1 MRRNEAKGH
10 VGRAIE
16 ATFGDEPDAVFG
28 VDELCCLVY
37 GVRWSRIEKRHRVA
51 VLRAAKA
58 RPGVAHLHSERSGR
72 ILIFYT
78 PDNVM
83 SYDMARLK
91 SDNLQDPGQTNAD
104 LRKRLG
110 HGGAKF
116 EHRPLVLFAER

>member
-1 MRRNEAKGH
+1 VLFKKRFTLNGRSLLTSQDKQRAVEVRHWQLEA
-10 VGRAIE
+10 
-16 ATFGDEPDAVFG
+16 
-28 VDELCCLVY
+28 
-37 GVRWSRIEKRHRVA
+37 
-51 VLRAAKA
+51 A

-72 ILIFYT
+72 MLIFYT

-83 SYDMARLK
+83 SYGMARLK

-116 EHRPLVLFAER
+116 ARRPLVFFAER